1 MRCASRTASARDR
14 CRRASH
20 ITSRSARI
28 SSSWR
33 SGSRTIS
40 PRTSPA
46 DRSRAISARTS
57 PSTGRVSATR
67 SDGLQYVIP
76 LGDGAFGEGRFGG
89 RSLRP
94 SFFVARP
101 GAVPQGPDDPEGG
114 RRMIRPIGSLVVLA
128 AIAALPLFAAAQV
141 KAGATAADVAIY
153 AAPDRMQ
160 KIMQAR
166 KKEGELNIYTSAQ
179 QDDMGA
185 LVNAFEKKYG
195 IKVNIWRA
203 SSEKV
208 LQRAV
213 QEARGNRNTMDI
225 AETNGPELESMHREK
240 ILTVVKSP
248 HLADLIAPAI
258 RPHGEWLG
266 TRLHVFVQAYN
277 TKLVKK
283 EELPKTWEDLA
294 NPKWKGKLGIE
305 QEDSDWL
312 AGEFAELGEAKAMK
326 VFKDIV
332 DKNGVS
338 VRKGHTLLAQ
348 LVVSGEI
355 PMALTV
361 YNYKAEQLKNKGAPI
376 DWFSIGPAIPRPNG
390 VGGLKKAPHP
400 HAAVLFY
407 EFESSPEGQKI
418 LAGRHLVPTSKKVD
432 TPLNKIPMK
441 FVDARVQLDEF
452 QKWEKLYADLFTK
465 GAK

>member
-1 MRCASRTASARDR
+1 MK
-14 CRRASH
+14 
-20 ITSRSARI
+20 
-28 SSSWR
+28 
-33 SGSRTIS
+33 
-40 PRTSPA
+40 PA
-46 DRSRAISARTS
+46 A
-57 PSTGRVSATR
+57 
-67 SDGLQYVIP
+67 
-76 LGDGAFGEGRFGG
+76 
-89 RSLRP
+89 
-94 SFFVARP
+94 
-101 GAVPQGPDDPEGG
+101 
-114 RRMIRPIGSLVVLA
+114 LA
-128 AIAALPLFAAAQV
+128 AVLVALACCAKVQAQSFSNLALDDSPGRAQRLAAA
-141 KAGATAADVAIY
+141 A
-153 AAPDRMQ
+153 
-160 KIMQAR
+160 
-166 KKEGELNIYTSAQ
+166 KKEGTLTLYTTIAEK
-179 QDDMGA
+179 D
-185 LVNAFEKKYG
+185 LPIIVKPFEQKYG
-195 IKVNIWRA
+195 IKVNVWRS

-213 QEARGNRNTMDI
+213 TEARGNRHTVDVC
-225 AETNGPELESMHREK
+225 ETNGPEMEALSREK
-240 ILTVVKSP
+240 LLEKVKSP
-248 HLADLIAPAI
+248 YLADLIAPAL
-258 RPHGEWLG
+258 RPHGEWVG
-266 TRLHVFVQAYN
+266 TRLNVFVQAYN
-277 TKLVKK
+277 TQAVKK

-376 DWFSIGPAIPRPNG
+376 DWFSIGPAIARPNG
-390 VGGLKKAPHP
+390 VGVLKKAPHP

-407 EFESSPEGQKI
+407 DFEISPEGQKI
-418 LAGRHLVPTSKKVD
+418 LAGRDFVPTSKKVD

-465 GAK
+465 GVK